1 MKSYL
6 KTKDHSVTGEEFE
19 LLYDEKLQ
27 MLVTNPHPT
36 ELLKYYENENYIS
49 HTDANNSLLDRI
61 YQGVKKFSIWKKVRF
76 IGKHHL
82 GTKRLLDIGA
92 GTGEFLLAGKNQGWK
107 VTGVEPNS
115 DARMKAQEKGVN
127 LYTDIDAVL
136 NNTFDIIT
144 LWHVLEHLPDLES
157 QIKKIV
163 SLLDKDGTLLI
174 AVPNF
179 KSFDAKHYKEF
190 WAAYDV
196 PRHLWH
202 FSKEA
207 IQKLFAKHGM
217 NVVEMKPMIFDSF
230 YVSLLSEK
238 YKTGKQNYFKGF
250 LNGLRSNISALSTK
264 ESSSVLYVLKKA

>member
-6 KTKDHSVTGEEFE
+6 KTKDYSVTGEEFE

-27 MLVTNPHPT
+27 MLITNPQPK
-36 ELLKYYENENYIS
+36 ELQKYYESEKYIS
-49 HTDANNSLLDRI
+49 HTDANNSFLDRI
-61 YQGVKKFSIWKKVRF
+61 YQSVKKFSIWKKVRF
-76 IGKHHL
+76 IGKLHS
-82 GTKRLLDIGA
+82 GTKKLLDIGA
-92 GTGEFLLAGKNQGWK
+92 GTGEFLLASKNQDWE
-107 VTGVEPNS
+107 VTGVEPNP

-127 LYTDIDAVL
+127 LCNDIDDVVNAR
-136 NNTFDIIT
+136 FDIIT
-144 LWHVLEHLPDLES
+144 LWHVLEHIPDLES
-157 QIKKIV
+157 QIVKIV
-163 SLLDKDGTLLI
+163 SLLEKDGALI
-174 AVPNF
+174 VAVPNF
-179 KSFDAKHYKEF
+179 KSYDAKYYKEY

-202 FSKEA
+202 FSKKA
-207 IQKLFAKHGM
+207 IQKLFAKHDL

-238 YKTGKQNYFKGF
+238 YKSGKQNYFKGF